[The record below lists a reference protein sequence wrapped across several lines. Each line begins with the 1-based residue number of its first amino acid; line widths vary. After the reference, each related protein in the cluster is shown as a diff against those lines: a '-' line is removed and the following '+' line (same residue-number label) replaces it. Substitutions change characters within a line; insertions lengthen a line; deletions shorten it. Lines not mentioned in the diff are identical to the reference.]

1 KALTGREPKKGE
13 KTTHG
18 VSIDI
23 QAMQLPHPDREGV
36 QIQLNAWDFGGQ
48 EVYRVTHQFFFS
60 RRSIYLVVWEPRLG
74 VQQSQVEDWLKMIR
88 LRVGEDARVIIV
100 STHCK
105 TGERIAR
112 IDTPVLMR
120 DYGSMI
126 VDFHEVDS
134 LVDDG
139 ETGEKVG
146 IAKLKELIVEAAK
159 KLDQMGMAF
168 NRRWREARDEL
179 LKGSDPRV
187 SYQAVTTICE
197 KHGLDAMAT

>member
-1 KALTGREPKKGE
+1 
-13 KTTHG
+13 
-18 VSIDI
+18 
-23 QAMQLPHPDREGV
+23 
-36 QIQLNAWDFGGQ
+36 
-48 EVYRVTHQFFFS
+48 
-60 RRSIYLVVWEPRLG
+60 
-74 VQQSQVEDWLKMIR
+74 R

-187 SYQAVTTICE
+187 SYQAFTTICE
-197 KHGLDAMAT
+197 KHGLDAMATRTLALLMHDLGYIVYYGDDERLKDDVVLQPEWLTKA